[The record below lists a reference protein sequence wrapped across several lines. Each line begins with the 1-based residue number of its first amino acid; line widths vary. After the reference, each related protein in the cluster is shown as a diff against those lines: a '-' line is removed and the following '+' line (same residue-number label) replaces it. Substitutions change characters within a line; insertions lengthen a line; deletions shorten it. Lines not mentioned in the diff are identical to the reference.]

1 MRLLTGLA
9 FLTCLAAC
17 GGTQPAGAVDRAAEV
32 ASLLQGRYDN
42 VDQPGKDVSHSTVLV
57 TVVPVLEGRSDGHW
71 LYVEQAMSLTP
82 DRPYAQRVYR
92 LHGGEAGEVL
102 AEVLTIDQPGR
113 FVQGWEGDKLAALD
127 HAALHLLPGCT
138 LHLRAAGDAWRGT
151 TEGKQCESRR
161 GGASYATSEVTID
174 ADGMRT
180 WDRGYTAAGKEVW
193 GAKAPYVFTRRD
205 VGAEKGSGVR

>member
-17 GGTQPAGAVDRAAEV
+17 GGTQPAAAVDRAAEV

-42 VDQPGKDVSHSTVLV
+42 VDQPDKDASHSTVLV
-57 TVVPVLEGRSDGHW
+57 TVVPVLDDRSDGDW
-71 LYVEQAMSLTP
+71 LYVEQAMSLKP

-92 LHGGEAGEVL
+92 VHDGEAGEVL
-102 AEVLTIDQPGR
+102 AEVFTIDKPGR

-127 HAALHLLPGCT
+127 HAALRPLPGCT
-138 LHLRAAGDAWRGT
+138 LHLRAEGGAWRGAT
-151 TEGKQCESRR
+151 QGKACESKR

-180 WDRGYTAAGKEVW
+180 WDRGYTAADKEVW
-193 GAKAPYVFTRRD
+193 GAKAPYSFTRRSD
-205 VGAEKGSGVR
+205 RP